1 MLNPFFLQGSK
12 AEQGLVQ
19 DLINESIQIHG
30 IDVYYLPRQYVTEK
44 TIIKEVIESEFSKA
58 YPIEAYVN
66 SYDGY
71 DGQGTILSKFGI
83 QELDDLSII
92 ISKERF
98 ELYITPLIKKLSNV
112 KLSTRPKEGDLI
124 YFPLGDRLFEI
135 KYVEHEKPFYQ
146 LRENYVYELRCELF
160 RYGDETLNTGIDYI
174 DDNVESEGYIQTL
187 SMVGA
192 ASSATAIV
200 SAVNGGV
207 RFITVTN
214 RGTGYTS
221 APNVNISLSPVAGGN
236 ASGIA
241 TMIGGIVDICEPDG
255 TLLRVQGVE
264 IVNSGFGYTESPKVV
279 FVGGGGVGAEATA
292 VIADGVVGII
302 TITDGGSGYVDP
314 PTITFNTP
322 AFSLG
327 ETAKAIAILDN
338 GSVTQIRIIDGGF
351 GYSQPPII
359 TDPTIIIDPPTFI
372 ANGIYI
378 TNEVVRGLT
387 SNTTARVKSWNAIT
401 NELQVSNL
409 TGSFL
414 SGEIVVGNDSG
425 AEFKLKSSIVP
436 DSKDLSSSSSN
447 LNNYNLNDPYAQNFD
462 IQKEANQILDFS
474 EKNPF
479 GTP

>member
-12 AEQGLVQ
+12 TEQGLVQ
-19 DLINESIQIHG
+19 DLVNESIQIHG
-30 IDVYYLPRQYVTEK
+30 IDVFYIPRQYVTEK
-44 TIIKEVIESEFSKA
+44 TIIKEVIESEFNNA
-58 YPIEAYVN
+58 YPIEAYIN

-71 DGQGTILSKFGI
+71 EGQGTILSKFGI
-83 QELDDLSII
+83 QELDDLSLI

-98 ELYITPLIKKLSNV
+98 ELYITPLIQNLSNV

-160 RYGDETLNTGIDYI
+160 RYGDEILNTGFDYI
-174 DDNVESEGYIQTL
+174 DDNVESAGYIQTL

-214 RGTGYTS
+214 RGTGYNST
-221 APNVNISLSPVAGGN
+221 PDVKISSSPIAGGN

-264 IVNSGFGYTESPKVV
+264 IANSGFGYTVAPKVV
-279 FVGGGGVGAEATA
+279 FVGGGGAGAEASA
-292 VIADGVVGII
+292 VIANGVVGII
-302 TITDGGSGYVDP
+302 TITNGGSGYVNP
-314 PTITFNTP
+314 PNVAFNSSP
-322 AFSLG
+322 LG
-327 ETAKAIAILDN
+327 ETAKAIAILTN
-338 GSVTQIRIIDGGF
+338 GSVSGIRILDGGF

-359 TDPTIIIDPPTFI
+359 TDPTISIDPPTFI
-372 ANGIYI
+372 GTGSYI
-378 TNEVVRGLT
+378 INEIVQGSI
-387 SNTTARVKSWNAIT
+387 SNITAIVKSWNSIS

-414 SGEIVVGNDSG
+414 PGEVIVGNKSG
-425 AEFKLKSSIVP
+425 AEYKLKVSIVP
-436 DSKDLSSSSSN
+436 DSTDLSLGSSN

-462 IQKEANQILDFS
+462 IQKESNKILDFS

>member
-12 AEQGLVQ
+12 TEQGLIQ

-30 IDVYYLPRQYVTEK
+30 VDVYYLPRQYVTEK
-44 TIIKEVIESEFSKA
+44 TIIKELIESEFNNA

-71 DGQGTILSKFGI
+71 EGQGTILSKFGI
-83 QELDDLSII
+83 QELDDLSLI

-98 ELYITPLIKKLSNV
+98 ETYITPLIQNLPDV

-160 RYGDETLNTGIDYI
+160 RYGDEVLNTGIDYI

-200 SAVNGGV
+200 SAVNGGI
-207 RFITVTN
+207 RFITITN
-214 RGTGYTS
+214 RGKGYTS
-221 APNVNISLSPVAGGN
+221 APKVDISSSPVIGGN

-241 TMIGGIVDICEPDG
+241 TMIGGIVDICEPNG
-255 TLLRVQGVE
+255 TLLRVQGIE
-264 IVNSGFGYTESPKVV
+264 ISNSGFGYIEAPKVV

-302 TITDGGSGYVDP
+302 TITNGGSGYVNP
-314 PTITFNTP
+314 PNITFNSSP
-322 AFSLG
+322 LG

-338 GSVTQIRIIDGGF
+338 GSVNQIRIIDGGF

-359 TDPTIIIDPPTFI
+359 THPTITIDPPTFI
-372 ANGIYI
+372 GNGSYI
-378 TNEVVRGLT
+378 VNEVVKGSI
-387 SNTTARVKSWNAIT
+387 SNTTARVKSWNSIT
-401 NELQVSNL
+401 NNLQVSKL

-414 SGEIVVGNDSG
+414 PGEVVVGEDSG
-425 AEFKLKSSIVP
+425 AEYKLKLSIVP
-436 DSKDLSSSSSN
+436 DSKDLSSNSSN
-447 LNNYNLNDPYAQNFD
+447 LNNYNLDDKYAQNLD
-462 IQKEANQILDFS
+462 IQKEANNILDFS
-474 EKNPF
+474 EVNPF

>member
-12 AEQGLVQ
+12 TEQGLVQ
-19 DLINESIQIHG
+19 DLVNESIQIHG
-30 IDVYYLPRQYVTEK
+30 IDVFYIPRQYVTEK
-44 TIIKEVIESEFSKA
+44 TIIKEVIESEFNNA
-58 YPIEAYVN
+58 YPIEAYIN

-71 DGQGTILSKFGI
+71 EGQGTILSKFGI
-83 QELDDLSII
+83 QELDDLSLI

-98 ELYITPLIKKLSNV
+98 ELYITPLIQNLSNV

-160 RYGDETLNTGIDYI
+160 RYGDEILNTGFDYI
-174 DDNVESEGYIQTL
+174 DDNVESAGYIQTL
-187 SMVGA
+187 SMVGV

-214 RGTGYTS
+214 RGTGYNST
-221 APNVNISLSPVAGGN
+221 PDVKISSSTIAGGN

-264 IVNSGFGYTESPKVV
+264 IANSGFGYTVAPKVV
-279 FVGGGGVGAEATA
+279 FVGGGGAGAEASA
-292 VIADGVVGII
+292 VIANGVVGII
-302 TITDGGSGYVDP
+302 TITNGGSGYVNP
-314 PTITFNTP
+314 PNVTFNSSP
-322 AFSLG
+322 LG
-327 ETAKAIAILDN
+327 ETAKAIAILTN
-338 GSVTQIRIIDGGF
+338 GSVSGIRILDGGF

-359 TDPTIIIDPPTFI
+359 TDPIILIDPPTFI
-372 ANGIYI
+372 GTGSYI
-378 TNEVVRGLT
+378 INEIVQGSI
-387 SNTTARVKSWNAIT
+387 SNTTAIVKSWNSIS

-414 SGEIVVGNDSG
+414 PGEVIVGNKSE
-425 AEFKLKSSIVP
+425 AEYKLKVSIVP
-436 DSKDLSSSSSN
+436 DSTDLSLGSSN

-462 IQKEANQILDFS
+462 IQKESNKILDFS

>member
-12 AEQGLVQ
+12 TEQGLVQ
-19 DLINESIQIHG
+19 DLVNESIQIHG
-30 IDVYYLPRQYVTEK
+30 IDVFYIPRQYVTEK
-44 TIIKEVIESEFSKA
+44 TIIKEVIESEFNNA
-58 YPIEAYVN
+58 YPIEAYIN

-71 DGQGTILSKFGI
+71 EGQGTILSKFGI
-83 QELDDLSII
+83 QELDDLSLI

-98 ELYITPLIKKLSNV
+98 EIYITPLIQNLSNI

-160 RYGDETLNTGIDYI
+160 RFGDEVLNTGIDYI
-174 DDNVESEGYIQTL
+174 DDNVESAGYIQTL

-214 RGTGYTS
+214 RGTGYNST
-221 APNVNISLSPVAGGN
+221 PDVKISSSPIAGGN

-264 IVNSGFGYTESPKVV
+264 IANSGFGYTVAPKVV
-279 FVGGGGVGAEATA
+279 FVGGGGAGAEASA
-292 VIADGVVGII
+292 VIANGVVGII
-302 TITDGGSGYVDP
+302 TITNGGSGYVNP
-314 PTITFNTP
+314 PNVAFNSSP
-322 AFSLG
+322 LG
-327 ETAKAIAILDN
+327 ETAKAIAILTN
-338 GSVTQIRIIDGGF
+338 GSVSEIRILDGGF
-351 GYSQPPII
+351 GYSQPPIV
-359 TDPTIIIDPPTFI
+359 TDPIISIDPPTFI
-372 ANGIYI
+372 GTGSYI
-378 TNEVVRGLT
+378 INEIVQGSI
-387 SNTTARVKSWNAIT
+387 SNTTAMVKSWNSIS

-409 TGSFL
+409 TGTFL
-414 SGEIVVGNDSG
+414 PGEVIVGNKSG
-425 AEFKLKSSIVP
+425 AEYKLKVSIVP
-436 DSKDLSSSSSN
+436 DSTDLSLGSSN

>member
-12 AEQGLVQ
+12 TEQGLVQ

-30 IDVYYLPRQYVTEK
+30 IDVFYIPRQYVTQK
-44 TIIKEVIESEFSKA
+44 TIIKEVIESQFNNA
-58 YPIEAYVN
+58 YPIEAYIN

-71 DGQGTILSKFGI
+71 DGQGTMLSKFGI
-83 QELDDLSII
+83 QELDDLSLI

-98 ELYITPLIKKLSNV
+98 EIYITPLIQNLTNV

-160 RYGDETLNTGIDYI
+160 RYGDEVLNTGIDYI

-187 SMVGA
+187 SMVA
-192 ASSATAIV
+192 VASSATAIT

-221 APNVNISLSPVAGGN
+221 TPKVNISSSPVIGGN

-264 IVNSGFGYTESPKVV
+264 IANSGFGYAEAPKVV

-302 TITDGGSGYVDP
+302 TITNGGSGYVNP
-314 PTITFNTP
+314 PNITFNSSP
-322 AFSLG
+322 LG

-338 GSVTQIRIIDGGF
+338 GSVSQIRILDGGF

-359 TDPTIIIDPPTFI
+359 THPTITIDPPTFI
-372 ANGIYI
+372 ANGSYVN
-378 TNEVVRGLT
+378 NEVVQGSI

-425 AEFKLKSSIVP
+425 AEYKLKLSIVA
-436 DSKDLSSSSSN
+436 DSADLNLSSSN
-447 LNNYNLNDPYAQNFD
+447 LNNYNLSDPYAQNFD

>member
-12 AEQGLVQ
+12 TEQGLVQ

-30 IDVYYLPRQYVTEK
+30 IDVFYIPRQYVTQK
-44 TIIKEVIESEFSKA
+44 TIIKEVIESQFNNA
-58 YPIEAYVN
+58 YPIEAYIN

-71 DGQGTILSKFGI
+71 DGQGTVLSKFGI
-83 QELDDLSII
+83 QELDDLSLI

-98 ELYITPLIKKLSNV
+98 EIYITPLIQNLDNV

-160 RYGDETLNTGIDYI
+160 RYGDELLNTGIDYI
-174 DDNVESEGYIQTL
+174 DDNVKSEGYIQTL

-192 ASSATAIV
+192 ASSATAIA
-200 SAVNGGV
+200 SAVDGGV

-221 APNVNISLSPVAGGN
+221 TPKVNISSSPIAGGN

-264 IVNSGFGYTESPKVV
+264 IVNSGFGYTEAPKVV
-279 FVGGGGVGAEATA
+279 FVGGGGVGVEASA
-292 VIADGVVGII
+292 AIANGVVGII
-302 TITDGGSGYVDP
+302 TITNGGSGYVNP
-314 PTITFNTP
+314 PNITFNSP
-322 AFSLG
+322 SSG
-327 ETAKAIAILDN
+327 ETAKAIAILNN
-338 GSVTQIRIIDGGF
+338 GSVNQIRIIDGGF

-359 TDPTIIIDPPTFI
+359 TNPIITIDPPTFI
-372 ANGIYI
+372 ANGSYI

-414 SGEIVVGNDSG
+414 SGEVVVGDDSE
-425 AEFKLKSSIVP
+425 AEYKLKLSIVP
-436 DSKDLSSSSSN
+436 DSKDLGSSSSN
-447 LNNYNLNDPYAQNFD
+447 LNNYNLNDPYAQNFN

>member
-12 AEQGLVQ
+12 TEQSLIQ

-44 TIIKEVIESEFSKA
+44 KVIKEVIESEFNNA

-71 DGQGTILSKFGI
+71 EGQGTILSKFGI
-83 QELDDLSII
+83 QELDDVSLI

-98 ELYITPLIKKLSNV
+98 EIYITPLIQNLPNV
-112 KLSTRPKEGDLI
+112 KLSTRPKEGDLV

-160 RYGDETLNTGIDYI
+160 RYSDQVINTGIEFI
-174 DDNVESEGYIQTL
+174 DNNVKSEGYIQTL
-187 SMVGA
+187 SLVGS
-192 ASSATAIV
+192 ASSATAIA

-221 APNVNISLSPVAGGN
+221 APTVNISQSPSSGGN

-264 IVNSGFGYTESPKVV
+264 ITNSGFGYTESPKVV
-279 FVGGGGVGAEATA
+279 FVGGGGIGAEATA

-302 TITDGGSGYVDP
+302 TVTDGGSGYVNP
-314 PTITFNTP
+314 PRVTFNSP
-322 AFSLG
+322 AFG
-327 ETAKAIAILDN
+327 ETAKAVAILED
-338 GSVTQIRIIDGGF
+338 GSVSQIRLIDGGF
-351 GYSQPPII
+351 GYSQSPIVVNPVI
-359 TDPTIIIDPPTFI
+359 TIDSPLFLGGGT
-372 ANGIYI
+372 YI
-378 TNEVVRGLT
+378 ENEIVTGTT
-387 SNTTARVKSWNAIT
+387 SNTTARVKSWNSVT
-401 NELQVSNL
+401 NDLQVSNI
-409 TGSFL
+409 TGLFL
-414 SGEIVVGNDSG
+414 SGETIVGKDSN
-425 AEFKLKSSIVP
+425 AEYELKSSLIP
-436 DSKDLSSSSSN
+436 NSPISSSSDSNN
-447 LNNYNLNDPYAQNFD
+447 LNVYDLNDQYAQNFD
-462 IQKEANQILDFS
+462 IQKEANEILDFS
-474 EKNPF
+474 ERNPF

>member
-12 AEQGLVQ
+12 TEQGLVQ

-44 TIIKEVIESEFSKA
+44 TIIKEVIQSEFNNA

-71 DGQGTILSKFGI
+71 EGQGTVLSKFGI
-83 QELDDLSII
+83 QELDDLSLI

-98 ELYITPLIKKLSNV
+98 EFYITPLIANINDIKISN
-112 KLSTRPKEGDLI
+112 RPKEGDLI
-124 YFPLGDRLFEI
+124 YFPLGDRLFKI

-160 RYGDETLNTGIDYI
+160 RYGDEVINTSIPII
-174 DDNVESEGYIQTL
+174 DDIVKDEGYIQTL
-187 SMVGA
+187 SLVGVG
-192 ASSATAIV
+192 SSAAAIAN
-200 SAVNGGV
+200 SVNGGV
-207 RFITVTN
+207 RFITITN

-221 APNVNISLSPVAGGN
+221 PPVVNISKSPVSGGN

-255 TLLRVQGVE
+255 NLLRVQGVE
-264 IVNSGFGYTESPKVV
+264 ITNSGFGYTESPKVV

-292 VIADGVVGII
+292 IIADGVVGVI
-302 TITDGGSGYVDP
+302 TVTDGGSGYVLP
-314 PTITFNTP
+314 PRVIFNSP
-322 AFSLG
+322 PLG
-327 ETAKAIAILDN
+327 EEAKAVAVLEN
-338 GSVTQIRIIDGGF
+338 GSVSQIRLIDGGF

-359 TDPTIIIDPPTFI
+359 TPPSITIDPPSFI
-372 ANGIYI
+372 GSGSYFDNEIVEGTI
-378 TNEVVRGLT
+378 T
-387 SNTTARVKSWNAIT
+387 NTTARVKSWNVTT
-401 NELQVSNL
+401 NELKVSNL
-409 TGSFL
+409 SGSF
-414 SGEIVVGNDSG
+414 SPGEVIVGKSSG
-425 AEFKLKSSIVP
+425 AEYKLKSSIVP
-436 DSKDLSSSSSN
+436 DSPDLSLSSSN
-447 LNNYNLNDPYAQNFD
+447 LNEYNLNDPYAQNFN

>member
-12 AEQGLVQ
+12 TEQGLVQ
-19 DLINESIQIHG
+19 DLVNESIQIHG
-30 IDVYYLPRQYVTEK
+30 IDVFYIPRQYVTEK
-44 TIIKEVIESEFSKA
+44 TIIKEVIESEFNNA
-58 YPIEAYVN
+58 YPIEAYIN

-71 DGQGTILSKFGI
+71 EGQGTILSKFGI
-83 QELDDLSII
+83 QELDDLSLI

-98 ELYITPLIKKLSNV
+98 ELYITPLIQNLSNV

-160 RYGDETLNTGIDYI
+160 RYGDEILNTGFDYI
-174 DDNVESEGYIQTL
+174 DDNVESAGYIQTL

-214 RGTGYTS
+214 RGTGYNST
-221 APNVNISLSPVAGGN
+221 PDVKISSSPITGGN

-264 IVNSGFGYTESPKVV
+264 IANSGFGYTVAPKVV
-279 FVGGGGVGAEATA
+279 FVGGGGAGAEASA
-292 VIADGVVGII
+292 VIANGVVGII
-302 TITDGGSGYVDP
+302 TITNGGSGYVNP
-314 PTITFNTP
+314 PNVAFNSSP
-322 AFSLG
+322 LG
-327 ETAKAIAILDN
+327 ETAKAIAILTN
-338 GSVTQIRIIDGGF
+338 GSVSEIRILDGGF
-351 GYSQPPII
+351 GYSQPPIV
-359 TDPTIIIDPPTFI
+359 TDPIISIDPPTFI
-372 ANGIYI
+372 GTGSYI
-378 TNEVVRGLT
+378 INEIVQGSI
-387 SNTTARVKSWNAIT
+387 SNTTAIVKSWNSIS

-414 SGEIVVGNDSG
+414 PGEVIVGNKSG
-425 AEFKLKSSIVP
+425 AEYKLKVSIVP
-436 DSKDLSSSSSN
+436 DSTDLSLGSSN

-462 IQKEANQILDFS
+462 IQKESNKILDFS

>member
-1 MLNPFFLQGSK
+1 
-12 AEQGLVQ
+12 
-19 DLINESIQIHG
+19 
-30 IDVYYLPRQYVTEK
+30 
-44 TIIKEVIESEFSKA
+44 
-58 YPIEAYVN
+58 
-66 SYDGY
+66 
-71 DGQGTILSKFGI
+71 
-83 QELDDLSII
+83 LDDLSLI

-98 ELYITPLIKKLSNV
+98 EIYITPLIQNLDNV

-160 RYGDETLNTGIDYI
+160 RYGDELLNTGIDYI
-174 DDNVESEGYIQTL
+174 DDNVESNGYIQTL

-192 ASSATAIV
+192 ASSATAV
-200 SAVNGGV
+200 ASAVNGGV

-221 APNVNISLSPVAGGN
+221 TPKVNISSSPITGGN

-255 TLLRVQGVE
+255 TLLRVQSVE
-264 IVNSGFGYTESPKVV
+264 IANSGFGYTEAPKVV
-279 FVGGGGVGAEATA
+279 FVGGGGVGAESFA

-302 TITDGGSGYVDP
+302 TITNGGSGYVNP
-314 PTITFNTP
+314 PSITFNSSP
-322 AFSLG
+322 LG

-351 GYSQPPII
+351 GYSQSPIV
-359 TDPTIIIDPPTFI
+359 THPTITIDPPTFI
-372 ANGIYI
+372 ANGSYI
-378 TNEVVRGLT
+378 INEVVQGSI

-414 SGEIVVGNDSG
+414 SGEVVVGNDSG
-425 AEFKLKSSIVP
+425 AEYKLKLSIVP

>member
-12 AEQGLVQ
+12 TEQGLVQ

-44 TIIKEVIESEFSKA
+44 TIIKEVIQSEFNNA

-71 DGQGTILSKFGI
+71 EGQGTILSKFGI
-83 QELDDLSII
+83 QELDDLSLI

-98 ELYITPLIKKLSNV
+98 EMYITPLIQNLHGI

-160 RYGDETLNTGIDYI
+160 RYGDEVINTSIPII
-174 DDNVESEGYIQTL
+174 DDNVKDEGYIQTL
-187 SMVGA
+187 SLVGVG
-192 ASSATAIV
+192 SSAAAIAN
-200 SAVNGGV
+200 SVNGGV
-207 RFITVTN
+207 RFITITN

-221 APNVNISLSPVAGGN
+221 APTVNISKSPISGGT

-241 TMIGGIVDICEPDG
+241 TMIEGIVDICEPDD

-264 IVNSGFGYTESPKVV
+264 ITNSGFGYTESPKVV

-292 VIADGVVGII
+292 IIADGVVGVI
-302 TITDGGSGYVDP
+302 TVTDGGSGYVLP
-314 PTITFNTP
+314 PRVIFNSP
-322 AFSLG
+322 PLG
-327 ETAKAIAILDN
+327 EEAKAVAVLEN
-338 GSVTQIRIIDGGF
+338 GSVSQIRLIDGGF

-359 TDPTIIIDPPTFI
+359 TPPSITIDPPSFI
-372 ANGIYI
+372 GSGSYFDNEIVEGTI
-378 TNEVVRGLT
+378 T
-387 SNTTARVKSWNAIT
+387 NTTARVKSWNVTT
-401 NELQVSNL
+401 NELKVSNL
-409 TGSFL
+409 SGSF
-414 SGEIVVGNDSG
+414 SPGEVIVGKSSG
-425 AEFKLKSSIVP
+425 AEYKLKSSIVP
-436 DSKDLSSSSSN
+436 DSPDSSNSSN
-447 LNNYNLNDPYAQNFD
+447 LNEYNLNDPYAQNFE
-462 IQKEANQILDFS
+462 IQKEANQIIDFS

>member
-12 AEQGLVQ
+12 TEQGLVQ
-19 DLINESIQIHG
+19 DLVNESIQIHG
-30 IDVYYLPRQYVTEK
+30 IDVFYIPRQYVTEK
-44 TIIKEVIESEFSKA
+44 TIIKEVIESEFNNA
-58 YPIEAYVN
+58 YPIEAYIN

-71 DGQGTILSKFGI
+71 EGQGTILSKFGI
-83 QELDDLSII
+83 QELDDLSLI

-98 ELYITPLIKKLSNV
+98 ELYITPLIQNLSNV

-160 RYGDETLNTGIDYI
+160 RYGDEILNTGFDYI
-174 DDNVESEGYIQTL
+174 DDNIESAGYIQTL

-214 RGTGYTS
+214 RGTGYNST
-221 APNVNISLSPVAGGN
+221 PDVKISSSPIVGGN

-264 IVNSGFGYTESPKVV
+264 IANSGFGYTVAPKVV
-279 FVGGGGVGAEATA
+279 FVGGGGAGAEATA
-292 VIADGVVGII
+292 VIANGVVGII
-302 TITDGGSGYVDP
+302 TITNGGSGYVNP
-314 PTITFNTP
+314 PNITFNSSP
-322 AFSLG
+322 LG
-327 ETAKAIAILDN
+327 ETAKAIAILTN
-338 GSVTQIRIIDGGF
+338 GSVSGIRILDGGF

-359 TDPTIIIDPPTFI
+359 SDPIISIDPPTFI
-372 ANGIYI
+372 GTGSYI
-378 TNEVVRGLT
+378 INEVVQGSI
-387 SNTTARVKSWNAIT
+387 SNTTAIVKFWNSIS

-414 SGEIVVGNDSG
+414 PGEAIVGNKSG
-425 AEFKLKSSIVP
+425 AEYKLKVSIVP
-436 DSKDLSSSSSN
+436 DSADLSLGSSN

-462 IQKEANQILDFS
+462 IQKESNKILDFS